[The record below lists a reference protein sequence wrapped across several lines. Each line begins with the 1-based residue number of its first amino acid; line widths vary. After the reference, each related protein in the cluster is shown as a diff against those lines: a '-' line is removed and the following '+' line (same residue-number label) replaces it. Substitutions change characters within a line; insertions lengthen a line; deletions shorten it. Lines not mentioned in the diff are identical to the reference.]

1 MNYIKKL
8 NLPSIPLRDGVINEL
23 TVKKSEFKKK
33 SVALGKNDS
42 YHHPTVIT
50 EVNQFLNYELLSAL
64 ETVGLKPSYFVNFG
78 QLDRLSYTTPIHIDI
93 SPAAENKKVAFAVN
107 WELTA
112 TQSQWAWWDP
122 ADATVIAPSIE
133 DTSVLEKT
141 LLNGLRYVDDQEFKV
156 IESYDLLPH
165 TAYLV
170 RTDLPHNIAYHNP
183 TLERV
188 AISVR
193 FDIATTLSWEDAV
206 KLFDPLIIE

>member
-8 NLPSIPLRDGVINEL
+8 NLSGMPLQDGVINDL
-23 TVKKSEFKKK
+23 TGEKLKFKEKST
-33 SVALGKNDS
+33 VLGKPDS

-50 EVNQFLNYELLSAL
+50 DIGRFLNHELLSAFSTL
-64 ETVGLKPSYFVNFG
+64 GLTPSYFVNFG
-78 QLDRLSYTTPIHIDI
+78 QLDRLSYTTPIHTDI

-107 WELTA
+107 WELTVLRSRW
-112 TQSQWAWWDP
+112 TWWDS
-122 ADATVIAPSIE
+122 ADATIIPPPVE
-133 DTSVLEKT
+133 DLCVPQKKLLSGFRYKNDHVCRVLESC
-141 LLNGLRYVDDQEFKV
+141 D
-156 IESYDLLPH
+156 ILPH

-170 RTDLPHNIAYHNP
+170 RTNLPHSITYQNP